1 MALFGSRRDD
11 GAFGVVS
18 KDFPDPAI
26 DVAPTEDEQIAILAG
41 GCFWCVEAVYLE
53 LKGVHSVVS
62 GYAGGTAET
71 ADYRSVCTGRTDHAE
86 VIEVR
91 YDPNLISYGELLKI
105 FFAVAHDP
113 TQKDRQGNDIGR
125 QYRSAIFWLDDE
137 QKRVAEAYIA
147 QINEAGVFDQPI
159 ATVLEP
165 LDTFFDGEDYHQN
178 YAARN
183 PTQPYIAHLAA
194 PKVQKLY
201 QLYRDK
207 TKAAG

>member
-1 MALFGSRRDD
+1 MALFGSKRDD

-26 DVAPTEDEQIAILAG
+26 DVAPTEEEQIAILAG

-125 QYRSAIFWLDDE
+125 QYRSAIFWLDEE

-147 QINEAGVFDQPI
+147 QINEAGVFD
-159 ATVLEP
+159 
-165 LDTFFDGEDYHQN
+165 
-178 YAARN
+178 N
-183 PTQPYIAHLAA
+183 PN
-194 PKVQKLY
+194 
-201 QLYRDK
+201 
-207 TKAAG
+207 

>member
-1 MALFGSRRDD
+1 MALFGSKRDD

-91 YDPNLISYGELLKI
+91 YDPNQISYGELLKI

-113 TQKDRQGNDIGR
+113 TQKDRQGNDIGLR
-125 QYRSAIFWLDDE
+125 
-137 QKRVAEAYIA
+137 AEM
-147 QINEAGVFDQPI
+147 
-159 ATVLEP
+159 T
-165 LDTFFDGEDYHQN
+165 DTQF
-178 YAARN
+178 
-183 PTQPYIAHLAA
+183 
-194 PKVQKLY
+194 
-201 QLYRDK
+201 
-207 TKAAG
+207 

>member
-1 MALFGSRRDD
+1 MALFGSKRDD

-26 DVAPTEDEQIAILAG
+26 DVTPTEDEQIAILAG

-71 ADYRSVCTGRTDHAE
+71 ADYRSVCSGRTDHAE

-91 YDPNLISYGELLKI
+91 FDPNLISYGELLKI

-125 QYRSAIFWLDDE
+125 QYRSAIFWLDAE

-165 LDTFFDGEDYHQN
+165 LDAFFDGEDYHQN

-183 PTQPYIAHLAA
+183 PTQPYLAHLAA

-207 TKAAG
+207 TKAAV

>member
-1 MALFGSRRDD
+1 MALFGSKRDD

-62 GYAGGTAET
+62 GYAGGTADT

-91 YDPNLISYGELLKI
+91 YDPDLISYGELLKI

-125 QYRSAIFWLDDE
+125 QYRSAIFWLDEE

-165 LDTFFDGEDYHQN
+165 LDAFFDGEDYHQN

-207 TKAAG
+207 TKAVG

>member
-1 MALFGSRRDD
+1 MALFGSKRDD

-18 KDFPDPAI
+18 TEFPDAAI
-26 DVAPTEDEQIAILAG
+26 DVAATDEEQIAVLAG

-62 GYAGGTAET
+62 GYAGGSADT

-91 YDPNLISYGELLKI
+91 YDSNQITFGELLKI
-105 FFAVAHDP
+105 FFAIAHDP

-125 QYRSAIFWLDDE
+125 QYRSSIFYLDDE
-137 QKRVAEAYIA
+137 QKRVAEGYIA
-147 QINEAGVFDQPI
+147 QINAARVFDQPI

-165 LDTFFDGEDYHQN
+165 MDVFFDGEDYHQN

-201 QLYRDK
+201 QQYRDK
-207 TKAAG
+207 TKAVG